1 MYRGADKKGNQ
12 RMKSKLVGNIWW
24 KAVICGMA
32 MATFTGV
39 VGMAEDIEAKP
50 KVTFIEQQGMP
61 VDMPAGMPVP
71 VGDHYTDSSLLAKG
85 EETENIPN
93 HTYISSRKGHFRFAI
108 PWDVQSLT
116 WIDKVVPTDSG
127 HVVGVLL
134 QLDKDVNMMVTRRD
148 NVPPKGV
155 SQEQWNTTWYDQ
167 PIQGMTDVEYM
178 EIWRRNNPHTFK
190 KHTVSEGGLLSR
202 EDMTAVRWDR
212 FEQPTQDGPYV
223 RFTID
228 MIMKEDP
235 THRYLMEVEYDD
247 IHRYDLQTLLHLLDD
262 FVYMGNDE
270 SKEITCSH
278 RLSKDPSSL
287 HDQLPKELVSGN
299 SMLASDV
306 TTLEGLY
313 HEELVQGKPS
323 KRIQKEIR
331 ITDEGITSQ
340 STWDDNIITEAR
352 ILRSGQIGLERK

>member
-1 MYRGADKKGNQ
+1 M
-12 RMKSKLVGNIWW
+12 
-24 KAVICGMA
+24 
-32 MATFTGV
+32 
-39 VGMAEDIEAKP
+39 
-50 KVTFIEQQGMP
+50 
-61 VDMPAGMPVP
+61 
-71 VGDHYTDSSLLAKG
+71 
-85 EETENIPN
+85 
-93 HTYISSRKGHFRFAI
+93 
-108 PWDVQSLT
+108 
-116 WIDKVVPTDSG
+116 
-127 HVVGVLL
+127 VGVLL
-134 QLDKDVNMMVTRRD
+134 QLDKDVKMMVTRRD

-167 PIQGMTDVEYM
+167 PIQGMTDAEYM
-178 EIWRRNNPHTFK
+178 EIWRQKNPYTFK

-235 THRYLMEVEYDD
+235 AHRYLMEVEYDD

-270 SKEITCSH
+270 SKEITSSH

-299 SMLASDV
+299 SMSASDV

-340 STWDDNIITEAR
+340 STWDDNITTEAR